1 MQITSNNLSV
11 HYDTCGEGV
20 PLVFVHGFPLNRKM
34 WKPQLSGLSDIAHII
49 APDLRGHGDSE
60 STPGPYSMDL
70 FAHDINSLLNALEID
85 EQIVLC
91 GLSMGGYISLAFYK
105 LFPERLAGLILTAT
119 RAAGD
124 SSEGRAARDDAV
136 KRAQQEGVEGVVNGM
151 LPKLLAKNTQLNKPE
166 LVSLIRNMINSISV
180 STMVTDLIAMKERPD
195 STQILGKIQVPT
207 IIIHGAD
214 DQIIPVQEAEVMAS
228 AIPGARL
235 KVLPDAGHLVN
246 LEQPVLFN
254 HNLHRFLIEGIK

>member
-1 MQITSNNLSV
+1 M
-11 HYDTCGEGV
+11 HYDHNGEGV

-34 WKPQLSGLSDIAHII
+34 WKPQLSGLSDIAQII

-60 STPGPYSMDL
+60 ATPGPFSMDL
-70 FAHDINSLLNALEID
+70 FAQDLDSLLNALDIN

-91 GLSMGGYISLAFYK
+91 GLSMGGYISLEFYK

-124 SSEGRAARDDAV
+124 SSEGKAARDDAV
-136 KRAQQEGVEGVVNGM
+136 KRAKREGVEGIVNGM
-151 LPKLLAKNTQLNKPE
+151 LPKLLAKNTQMNKPE
-166 LVSLIRNMINSISV
+166 LVSIIQDMMNSISV
-180 STMVTDLIAMKERPD
+180 NTLVADLIAMKERRD
-195 STQILGKIQVPT
+195 STQILGAIQIPT
-207 IIIHGAD
+207 LIIHGAD
-214 DQIIPVQEAEVMAS
+214 DQIIPVEEAEAMAS

-254 HNLHRFLIEGIK
+254 HNVHRFLIEQIK